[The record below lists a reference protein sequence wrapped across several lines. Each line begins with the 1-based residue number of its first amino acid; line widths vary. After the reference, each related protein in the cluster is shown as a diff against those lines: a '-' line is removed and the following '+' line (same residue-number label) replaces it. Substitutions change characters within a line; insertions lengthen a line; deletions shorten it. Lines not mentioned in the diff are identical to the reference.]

1 LPEFKLGLDM
11 CQKTDQEVFQ
21 YLRIL
26 KDNF

>member
-1 LPEFKLGLDM
+1 LPEFKLGLNM
-11 CQKTDQEVFQ
+11 SQKTDQEVFQ